1 MAGQPDKVKKRCFT
15 DGNGGAKRHNAQEYL
30 IFHRSSWRIAS
41 DNILRDNGIKM
52 TTGSRHALN
61 WTSILVAIPV
71 GFAASLVTLLFR
83 LTIELINSLMFGTDK
98 DITQAVQVYPW
109 YYWPLIVGAGGVI
122 AGFFLRYA
130 TAIEQ
135 KETVRTDYLEV
146 INARLDAVPTKTSLF
161 RALSSL
167 ASISS
172 GASIGKEGPM
182 VQLSALCGSLMGRF
196 CFQRLNLRNSDVV
209 AMAAAAGLSSV
220 YHAPLAS
227 AIFVAEIAFGIS
239 ALQRVIPLIISSGV
253 AVLTMWA
260 LGYRSAI
267 YTLTSAQFE
276 LTPVNML
283 LTVALGLLAGL
294 AGGVFIWL
302 INQSKARFGKIKSL
316 PLRLGLGGLL
326 VGSMATG
333 SSNILG
339 NGYEVIVTIMAGGF
353 LIKGLVILLVLKM
366 VATAISVGSSAV
378 GGLFTPSLLIGA
390 IVGVLLASLASLAGL
405 PVSHAVIFAAI
416 GMGAVLASV
425 SQAPLM
431 AMLMVLEMTL
441 NSSLL
446 FPTMIACV
454 LATMTAYRLQLAST
468 YPLIKNHFSR
478 SDAKFEFDNGII
490 SQFIVSGAAL
500 RPEDSVGK
508 ALAVSSLK
516 RERFV
521 YVVSEEGEFLGAT
534 SIHDISRK
542 VLDKEITLNSPVS
555 GVMDTAFPT
564 IYENQTITE
573 GWEAFAAITLE
584 RLPVLNNPQERKYL
598 GALTKTSLIQKAKA
612 FL

>member
-1 MAGQPDKVKKRCFT
+1 MA
-15 DGNGGAKRHNAQEYL
+15 
-30 IFHRSSWRIAS
+30 
-41 DNILRDNGIKM
+41 
-52 TTGSRHALN
+52 TGSKHALN

-71 GFAASLVTLLFR
+71 GFAASLVTLGFR
-83 LTIELINSLMFGTDK
+83 HIIEWINALVFGTTQDV
-98 DITQAVQVYPW
+98 TQAIHVYPW
-109 YYWPLIVGAGGVI
+109 YFWPLIVGIGGVI

-161 RALSSL
+161 RAVSSI

-182 VQLSALCGSLMGRF
+182 VQLSALCGSLMGRLF
-196 CFQRLNLRNSDVV
+196 FKNLALKNSDVV

-239 ALQRVIPLIISSGV
+239 ALQRLIPLIIASGV
-253 AVLTMWA
+253 AVLTMWT

-267 YTLTSAQFE
+267 YPFSHAQFD
-276 LTPVNML
+276 LTPGNML
-283 LTVALGLLAGL
+283 LTVAIGLLAGL
-294 AGGVFIWL
+294 VGWTMIGL
-302 INQSKARFGKIKSL
+302 INQSRRRFGQVKSL
-316 PLRLGLGGLL
+316 PLRLGLGGVL
-326 VGSMATG
+326 VGVLATG
-333 SSNILG
+333 STQILG
-339 NGYEVIVTIMAGGF
+339 NGYEVIVQIMAGSF
-353 LIKGLVILLVLKM
+353 LLKGLVVLLVLKM
-366 VATAISVGSSAV
+366 VATAISVGSNAV

-390 IVGVLLASLASLAGL
+390 VLGVIVASVAMMAGM
-405 PVSHAVIFAAI
+405 PVSGAVIFAAV

-446 FPTMIACV
+446 FPTMIASV
-454 LATMTAYRLQLAST
+454 LASMMVYRLQSGST
-468 YPLIKNHFSR
+468 YPVIKNHFSR
-478 SDAKFEFDNGII
+478 SDAKFDFDNGII

-500 RPEDSVGK
+500 KPEDSVGK

-521 YVVSEEGEFLGAT
+521 YVVSEQGEFLGAV

-542 VLDKEITLNSPVS
+542 VLDKDITLNSPVS
-555 GVMDTAFPT
+555 CVMDSTFPT

-573 GWEAFAAITLE
+573 GWEAFARITLE
-584 RLPVLNNPQERKYL
+584 RLPVLNNPLERKYL
-598 GALTKTSLIQKAKA
+598 GALTKTSLIQKAKD

>member
-1 MAGQPDKVKKRCFT
+1 MA
-15 DGNGGAKRHNAQEYL
+15 
-30 IFHRSSWRIAS
+30 
-41 DNILRDNGIKM
+41 
-52 TTGSRHALN
+52 TGSKHALN

-71 GFAASLVTLLFR
+71 GFAASLVTLGFR
-83 LTIELINSLMFGTDK
+83 HIIELINALAFGTTQDV
-98 DITQAVQVYPW
+98 TQAIHVYPW
-109 YYWPLIVGAGGVI
+109 YFWPLIVGVGGVI

-161 RALSSL
+161 RALSSI

-182 VQLSALCGSLMGRF
+182 VQLSALCGSLMGRSVF
-196 CFQRLNLRNSDVV
+196 RNLPLKNSDVV

-239 ALQRVIPLIISSGV
+239 ALQRLIPLIIASGV
-253 AVLTMWA
+253 AVLTMWT

-267 YTLTSAQFE
+267 YPFSHAQFE
-276 LTPVNML
+276 LTPGNML
-283 LTVALGLLAGL
+283 LTVLIGLLAGL
-294 AGGVFIWL
+294 VGWTMIWL
-302 INQSKARFGKIKSL
+302 INQCRRRFAAVKSL

-326 VGSMATG
+326 VGAMATG
-333 SSNILG
+333 STQILG
-339 NGYEVIVTIMAGGF
+339 NGYEVIVQIMAGSF
-353 LIKGLVILLVLKM
+353 LLKGLLVLLVLKM
-366 VATAISVGSSAV
+366 LATAISVGSNAV

-390 IVGVLLASLASLAGL
+390 VLGVIVASVAIMLGM
-405 PVSHAVIFAAI
+405 PVSSAVIFAAV

-446 FPTMIACV
+446 FPTMIASV
-454 LATMTAYRLQLAST
+454 LASMTVYRLQSGST
-468 YPLIKNHFSR
+468 YPVIKNHFSR
-478 SDAKFEFDNGII
+478 SDAKFDFDNGII

-500 RPEDSVGK
+500 KPEDSVGK

-521 YVVSEEGEFLGAT
+521 YVVGDQGEFLGAV

-542 VLDKEITLNSPVS
+542 VLDKEITLDSPVS
-555 GVMDTAFPT
+555 CVVDSTFPT
-564 IYENQTITE
+564 IFESQTITE
-573 GWEAFAAITLE
+573 GWEAFARITLE
-584 RLPVLNNPQERKYL
+584 RLPVLNNPVERKYL
-598 GALTKTSLIQKAKA
+598 GALTKTSLIQKAKD

>member
-1 MAGQPDKVKKRCFT
+1 
-15 DGNGGAKRHNAQEYL
+15 
-30 IFHRSSWRIAS
+30 
-41 DNILRDNGIKM
+41 M
-52 TTGSRHALN
+52 TTGSKHALN

-71 GFAASLVTLLFR
+71 GLVATLVTLGFR
-83 LTIELINSLMFGTDK
+83 QLIELINSVLFGTQQDV
-98 DITQAVQVYPW
+98 TQAIGVYPW
-109 YYWPLIVGAGGVI
+109 YLWPVVVGLGGVI

-161 RALSSL
+161 RALSSV

-182 VQLSALCGSLMGRF
+182 VQLSALSGSLMGRF
-196 CFQRLNLRNSDVV
+196 CFRRLALKNSDIV

-239 ALQRVIPLIISSGV
+239 ALQRLIPLIISSGV
-253 AVLTMWA
+253 AVLTMWT

-267 YTLTSAQFE
+267 YPFSHAQFD
-276 LTPVNML
+276 LTPGNIL
-283 LTVALGLLAGL
+283 LTVIVGLLAGL
-294 AGGVFIWL
+294 VGWSMIWL
-302 INQSKARFGKIKSL
+302 IGQSKQRFGRIKSL
-316 PLRLGLGGLL
+316 PFRLGLGGVI
-326 VGSMATG
+326 VGAMAVG

-339 NGYEVIVTIMAGGF
+339 NGYEVIVGIMAGSF
-353 LIKGLVILLVLKM
+353 VLKGLIVLLVLKM
-366 VATAISVGSSAV
+366 IATAVSVGSNAV

-390 IVGVLLASLASLAGL
+390 VLGVIVATLASLAGW
-405 PVSHAVIFAAI
+405 PVSNTVIFAAV

-454 LATMTAYRLQLAST
+454 LASMTVYRLQSSST
-468 YPLIKNHFSR
+468 YPVIGNHFSR
-478 SDAKFEFDNGII
+478 SDAKFDFDNGII

-500 RPEDSVGK
+500 KPGDTVGK

-521 YVVSEEGEFLGAT
+521 YVISDTGQFMGAVSM
-534 SIHDISRK
+534 HDIARK
-542 VLDKEITLNSPVS
+542 VLDKEITLDSPVS
-555 GVMDTAFPT
+555 CVMDDSFPY

-573 GWEAFAAITLE
+573 GWEAFARVTLE
-584 RLPVLNNPQERKYL
+584 RLPVLNNPQEKRYL
-598 GALTKTSLIQKAKA
+598 GALTKTSLIQKAKE

>member
-1 MAGQPDKVKKRCFT
+1 MPFDFSCILFHPKRKDSPPGHT
-15 DGNGGAKRHNAQEYL
+15 EN
-30 IFHRSSWRIAS
+30 
-41 DNILRDNGIKM
+41 M
-52 TTGSRHALN
+52 TTGSKHALN

-71 GFAASLVTLLFR
+71 GLVATLVTLGFR
-83 LTIELINSLMFGTDK
+83 QAIELINSVVFGTRQDV
-98 DITQAVQVYPW
+98 TQAIGVYPW
-109 YYWPLIVGAGGVI
+109 YLWPLVVGVGGVI

-161 RALSSL
+161 RALSSI

-182 VQLSALCGSLMGRF
+182 VQLSALSGSLMGRL
-196 CFQRLNLRNSDVV
+196 CFAKLSLRNSDIV

-239 ALQRVIPLIISSGV
+239 ALQRLIPLIISSGV
-253 AVLTMWA
+253 AVLTMWT

-267 YTLTSAQFE
+267 YPFSHAQFD
-276 LTPVNML
+276 LTVGNML
-283 LTVALGLLAGL
+283 LTVIIGLAAGL
-294 AGGVFIWL
+294 VGWAMIWL
-302 INQSKARFGKIKSL
+302 INQSKQRFGRIKNL
-316 PLRLGLGGLL
+316 PFRLGLGGVL
-326 VGSMATG
+326 VGVMAIAST
-333 SSNILG
+333 NILG
-339 NGYEVIVTIMAGGF
+339 NGYEVIVEIMAGSF
-353 LIKGLVILLVLKM
+353 VLKGLIILLALKM
-366 VATAISVGSSAV
+366 IATAVSVGSNAV

-390 IVGVLLASLASLAGL
+390 VLGVVIATLASLAGW
-405 PVSHAVIFAAI
+405 PVSNTVVFAAV

-454 LATMTAYRLQLAST
+454 LASMTVYRLQSSST
-468 YPLIKNHFSR
+468 YPVIKNHFSR
-478 SDAKFEFDNGII
+478 SDAKFDFDNGII

-500 RPEDSVGK
+500 KPEDTVGK
-508 ALAVSSLK
+508 ALAVSTLK

-521 YVVSEEGEFLGAT
+521 YVIGDVGQFLGAV

-542 VLDKEITLNSPVS
+542 VLDKEITLDSPVS
-555 GVMDTAFPT
+555 CVVDDTFPF

-573 GWEAFAAITLE
+573 GWEAFARITLE
-584 RLPVLNNPQERKYL
+584 RLPVLNNPVERKYL
-598 GALTKTSLIQKAKA
+598 GALTKTSLIQKAKD